1 MTAPISPRSDS
12 STQRSSARSA
22 LRFTAGLT
30 GLSLVLAATSLAH
43 EDDPKILDRLPPV
56 PGSGWQADMQVGQLL
71 PGGGTQSASVG
82 FPADGVQLRSW
93 LTLGDLGAGGE
104 NGNDCWGY
112 TSPSG
117 REYAIMGTT
126 GATIFVEVTNP
137 GSPVV
142 IQRINGPTSTW
153 RDIKTYQDR
162 AYAVSEGGNGI
173 QVINL
178 SNIDNG
184 QVNLESTITGNGT
197 DATHNVAIDE
207 DSGFLYRSGGG
218 SNGLRIFSLANPG
231 NPVFVGQ
238 WNTRYV
244 HDVQVV
250 TYTSGPFSGRE
261 IAYCCSG
268 FNGGGTDTGLSVVDV
283 TNKSNPVVLSQIAYP
298 SRAYSH
304 QGWLSEDRT
313 RFYLGDELDEG
324 NTVNVTTTH
333 VFNTSDPANVSY
345 VGAFDNGDSAIG
357 HNMYSH
363 NGKLF
368 QANYTSGLRVFD
380 IDANLNNPPEVAFFD
395 TAPNSSAASF
405 NGLWSCFPYFA
416 SGTVIGSD
424 IEGGLFV
431 WSVEE
436 PQLEI
441 DLVVAAPE
449 LIDPN
454 GASLPVTINELLAG
468 ALDPATP
475 ALVYDIG
482 SGPTSVPLVSNGG
495 SSYTAA
501 FPSLPCGVQ
510 MSWYVTASSNTGQV
524 VADPS
529 GAPGTTFTSIVG
541 EQLIVAREDNMQTA
555 AGWVGGAPGDDA
567 TTGIWTRVNPIGTA
581 AQPENDNSPVGALCW
596 VTGQGSAGG
605 GLGDNDVDGG
615 STTLLTPIIDMSGL
629 DAPFVSYFRWYSN
642 SEGGSPN
649 ADVFRIEIS
658 NNGGSSWSLVEQ
670 VGPSGEG
677 TSGGWIQNSF
687 EVSSVVFPTAQ
698 MRMRFIASDLGTGS
712 IVEAAIDDFRVT
724 SVTCGDGIGAP
735 YCDGNPNSTGNV
747 GTILASGSNVAANNN
762 LGLIAVSLPSNVNGY
777 FIVSPNQAF
786 VPNPAGSQ
794 GNLCVG
800 ASTGRYVDQIANSG
814 IFGEIPVTID
824 TTAIPQPNGSIAV
837 APGDTLN
844 FQLWHRDANPGVT
857 SNFTRGYS
865 VTFQ

>member
-1 MTAPISPRSDS
+1 MTANKSMRSASPA
-12 STQRSSARSA
+12 SAARAA

-56 PGSGWQADMQVGQLL
+56 AGSGWQADFANAQVA
-71 PGGGTQSASVG
+71 GGTTSANQG

-93 LTLGDLGAGGE
+93 LTMGDLGAGGQ

-126 GATIFVEVTNP
+126 SQTTFVEITNP
-137 GSPVV
+137 GAPVV
-142 IQRINGPTSTW
+142 VDSVNGPSSTW
-153 RDIKTYQDR
+153 RDIKTYQNR
-162 AYAVSEGGNGI
+162 AYVVSEAGSGI
-173 QVINL
+173 QVINMA
-178 SNIDNG
+178 NIDNG
-184 QVNLESTITGNGT
+184 SVNLEATITGNGT
-197 DATHNVAIDE
+197 DATHNIAIDE
-207 DSGFLYRSGGG
+207 TSGFLYRSGGG
-218 SNGLRIFSLANPG
+218 SNGLRIYSLANPA
-231 NPVFVGQ
+231 NPVFVGE

-244 HDVQVV
+244 HDVQIV
-250 TYTSGPFSGRE
+250 TYTSGPFAGRE

-283 TNKSNPVVLSQIAYP
+283 TNKSNPTVISQIAYP
-298 SRAYSH
+298 SREYSH

-324 NTVNVTTTH
+324 NSVSVTTTH

-345 VGAFDNGDSAIG
+345 IGAFDNGDAAIG

-380 IDANLNNPPEVAFFD
+380 IDANPNSPAEVAFFD
-395 TAPNSSAASF
+395 TAPTSSSASF
-405 NGLWSCFPYFA
+405 NGLWSCYPYFP

-424 IEGGLFV
+424 IESGLFV

-436 PQLEI
+436 PQLEVT
-441 DLVVAAPE
+441 LAVAAPD
-449 LIDPN
+449 LIGQN
-454 GASLPVTINELLAG
+454 GENLAVTITELQAG
-468 ALDPATP
+468 ALDPASPT
-475 ALVYDIG
+475 LVYDIG
-482 SGPTSVPLVSNGG
+482 SGPTSVALVSNGG
-495 SSYTAA
+495 TSYTAA
-501 FPSLPCGVQ
+501 FPALPCGVQ
-510 MSWYVTASSNTGQV
+510 MSWYVQATSNSGQV
-524 VADPS
+524 TSDPS
-529 GAPGTTFTSIVG
+529 GAPGATFSSLIG
-541 EQLIVAREDNMQTA
+541 DQLIVARDDNMETA
-555 AGWVGGAPGDDA
+555 SGWVGGAPGDDA
-567 TTGIWTRVNPIGTA
+567 TTGIWTRVNPVGTA
-581 AQPENDNSPVGALCW
+581 AQPEDDNSATGARCW
-596 VTGQGSAGG
+596 VTGQGNQGG

-615 STTLLTPIIDMSGL
+615 TTTLLTPVMDMSAL
-629 DAPFVSYFRWYSN
+629 DTPFVSYYRWYSN
-642 SEGGSPN
+642 SAGAGPN
-649 ADVFRIEIS
+649 ADVFRVEIS

-670 VGPSGEG
+670 VGPAGDG
-677 TSGGWIQNSF
+677 TSGGWIQHSF
-687 EVSSVVFPTAQ
+687 DVSDVIFPTAQ
-698 MRMRFIASDLGTGS
+698 MRMRFIASDLGNGS

-747 GTILASGSNVAANNN
+747 GVITAFGSNVVSSNN
-762 LGLIAVSLPSNVNGY
+762 LSLLGVSLPSNVNGY
-777 FIVSPNQAF
+777 FVVSPNQAF
-786 VPNPAGSQ
+786 IMNPAGSQ

-800 ASTGRYVDQIANSG
+800 ASTGRYIDQIGNSG
-814 IFGEIPVTID
+814 IFGEILVNID
-824 TTAIPQPNGSIAV
+824 VTAIPQPLGPISI

-844 FQLWHRDANPGVT
+844 FQLWHRDSVGGAAT